1 MSMRKMLCLCSLVLS
16 MWLACNMNATNPR
29 NLRLLYWNIQNGMW
43 SDQGNNYDN
52 FVAFVKE
59 QNPDVCVW
67 AEAKSNY
74 RTASAGS
81 LGEKMNEYLP
91 SNWDELAA
99 RYGHSYVYLGGYRD
113 DYPQV
118 ITSRYPLHNV
128 KRIVGERPDSVVSH
142 GCGWAVLQ
150 AGKNSVNVV
159 TLHTWPQKWGF
170 EIDMSR
176 KQESIDAHEGDYYR
190 LKELTYICNHTI
202 AASPDAENGY
212 WMMMGDFNAISSLD
226 NDHYGYPRDTT
237 AFLANDY
244 VLQNTPYVDA
254 IREWYG
260 SDFQS
265 TIISGRR
272 IDYVYLTP
280 ALYSKVV
287 NLKVLR
293 EGWVKNYRDPR
304 KLSNFCHPSDHLP
317 VLVDF
322 RF

>member
-1 MSMRKMLCLCSLVLS
+1 MRLRKLCHICLISAAVLVS
-16 MWLACNMNATNPR
+16 CRQNTATPE

-52 FVAFVKE
+52 FVAFVTE
-59 QNPDVCVW
+59 LNPDVCVW

-74 RTASAGS
+74 RTASAES

-91 SNWDELAA
+91 SNWDALAV

-118 ITSRYPLHNV
+118 ITSRYPLTNV
-128 KRIVGERPDSVVSH
+128 KRIVGERPDSVVAH
-142 GCGWAVLQ
+142 GCGWATLDS
-150 AGKNSVNVV
+150 ADGTVNVV

-170 EIDMSR
+170 EVGPDR
-176 KQESIDAHEGDYYR
+176 RQESAAAHEGDRYR
-190 LKELTYICNHTI
+190 LKELTYICRHTI
-202 AASPDAENGY
+202 AARPGAEEEY

-226 NDHYGYPRDTT
+226 NDHYGYPRDTS

-244 VLQNTPYVDA
+244 VLENTPYVDA

-260 SDFQS
+260 TDFQS

-272 IDYVYLTP
+272 IDYVYMTP
-280 ALYSKVV
+280 ALYDKVV
-287 NLKVLR
+287 NLEVLR
-293 EGWVKNYRDPR
+293 DGWVKNYRDPQ

-322 RF
+322 SF